1 MIVMMPCAFCF
12 LGRHSPLP
20 KESTLKAKLYC
31 YLMNAGGFQ
40 FTTSGGGQQFHF
52 TTGPGGGQRQFRQ
65 QQHHQQHHHQQQQQQ
80 QQVRLS
86 VLAQSKTALIS
97 ILYREQQEELYNS
110 KGDINILTT
119 SNFDKTVLDDSDSI
133 WVVQFYSP
141 SCK

>member
-1 MIVMMPCAFCF
+1 MD
-12 LGRHSPLP
+12 
-20 KESTLKAKLYC
+20 
-31 YLMNAGGFQ
+31 AGGFQ

-65 QQHHQQHHHQQQQQQ
+65 QQQQHHQQQHHHHQQQ

-86 VLAQSKTALIS
+86 VLAQSMTALIS